1 MDAIQQVFL
10 ALSFGVEGFLML
22 IHKKHLALD
31 AMVHLILGGTM
42 LSGAIAIVLELGRP
56 ASFHL
61 STLRAFCL
69 VMQGVWMIAV
79 CPCTL

>member
-1 MDAIQQVFL
+1 MQVFL

-31 AMVHLILGGTM
+31 AMVHMILGGTM
-42 LSGAIAIVLELGRP
+42 MTGAAAIVLELGRP
-56 ASFHL
+56 TSFHL
-61 STLRAFCL
+61 SALRAFCL

-79 CPCTL
+79 RPCSQKN